1 MNYVYIAA
9 SIDGYIATV
18 DGGVDWLDQYPNPE
32 NSDYGSLDFIRNID
46 AVVMG
51 RHTFEKVL
59 TFGDW
64 PYDKKV
70 FVLSRGLTTVPDA
83 LKGRVELMSGSPEA
97 VVESINQAGFRDL
110 YIDGGIVIQDFLKHD
125 LIDELIVTRIPV
137 LLGNGIP
144 LFGTLN
150 APLRFEHKETT
161 VYNNAFVTSRFARI
175 R

>member
-9 SIDGYIATV
+9 SIDGYIATA

-32 NSDYGSLDFIRNID
+32 KSDYGYSDFIRSID

-51 RHTFEKVL
+51 RHTFEKVM

-70 FVLSRGLTTVPDA
+70 FVLSRVLTTVPDA

-97 VVESINQAGFRDL
+97 VVDSISRTGFKDL

-125 LIDELIVTRIPV
+125 LIDELTVTRIPV

-144 LFGTLN
+144 LFGTLD
-150 APLRFEHKETT
+150 APLRFKHKETT
-161 VYNNAFVTSRFARI
+161 VYNSAFVTSRFARI